1 MAVGVNV
8 AVGTSVT
15 VGEDVLVPVA
25 VTEVGIVPRGLVSVL
40 VVVGTNDGKDE
51 GAPDIGIGIGIGI
64 VFVVVVGS
72 EEGELVAPIA
82 VVGIMFGRTILLLLL
97 GDSVLFLGET
107 IADTAVVGDPDP
119 DPVAASVVPSPLLL
133 PSLAVLL
140 LFCFQ
145 QSGLVQLVFHGLD
158 GTVTSSVPALRS
170 SSSSNSSGATRRRR

>member
-8 AVGTSVT
+8 AVGMYVT

-51 GAPDIGIGIGIGI
+51 GAPDIGIGI

-107 IADTAVVGDPDP
+107 ITGTAVVSDPDS
-119 DPVAASVVPSPLLL
+119 DPVAAAVVPSPLLL

-158 GTVTSSVPALRS
+158 GPVTSSVPAFSS

>member
-1 MAVGVNV
+1 MKVAVGVNV
-8 AVGTSVT
+8 AVGMYVT

-51 GAPDIGIGIGIGI
+51 GAPDIGIGIGI

-107 IADTAVVGDPDP
+107 IAGTAVVGDPDP